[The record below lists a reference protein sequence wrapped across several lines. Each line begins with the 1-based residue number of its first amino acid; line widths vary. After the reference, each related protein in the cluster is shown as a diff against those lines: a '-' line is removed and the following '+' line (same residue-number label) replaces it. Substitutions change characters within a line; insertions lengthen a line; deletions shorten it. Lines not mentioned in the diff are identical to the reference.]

1 MTDSKHI
8 SIWFFIGALLL
19 IYGILILFSGLTS
32 PDPPGVVLSELR
44 APVWWGILLTVL
56 GALYSFLFFP
66 GRK

>member
-19 IYGILILFSGLTS
+19 IYGILILISGLTS
-32 PDPPGVVLSELR
+32 PAPAGVVLAELR
-44 APVWWGILLTVL
+44 APVWWGALLTVL
-56 GALYSFLFFP
+56 GGLYTFLFFP

>member
-19 IYGILILFSGLTS
+19 IYGVLILFSGLTS
-32 PDPPGVVLSELR
+32 PAPAGVVLTELH
-44 APVWWGILLTVL
+44 APIWWGALLTVL
-56 GALYSFLFFP
+56 GGLYTFLFFP